1 MNVVWHDYLAT
12 KRSAEILDATSSI
25 GFDSGLCFRQIW
37 NRLPISSAK
46 RDKIDWISRKDYLQT
61 LGAAFDHTPRV
72 SGLFRA
78 GETPASTNFCATST
92 LPQLF
97 FKLRFALVQCLQSQL
112 PAMELDR
119 ELIDVAGNF
128 GTLRFV
134 FGQLASNFFRVT
146 RRVRARLFRF
156 RNGR

>member
-1 MNVVWHDYLAT
+1 MSPETNKMNVVWHDHVAT

-61 LGAAFDHTPRV
+61 LGAAFDHTSRV

-78 GETPASTNFCATST
+78 GETPASTNFSATST

-97 FKLRFALVQCLQSQL
+97 FELCFAIVQCLQPQL
-112 PAMELDR
+112 PAMQLDR
-119 ELIDVAGNF
+119 ELIDVSSDFSA
-128 GTLRFV
+128 L
-134 FGQLASNFFRVT
+134 
-146 RRVRARLFRF
+146 
-156 RNGR
+156 

>member
-1 MNVVWHDYLAT
+1 MNVVWHDHVTA

-61 LGAAFDHTPRV
+61 LGAAFDHASLV
-72 SGLFRA
+72 SGLLRA

-97 FKLRFALVQCLQSQL
+97 LELRFTLVQRLQTQL
-112 PAMELDR
+112 PTMQLDR
-119 ELIDVAGNF
+119 ELIDVTGDF
-128 GTLRFV
+128 RTLRFV
-134 FGQLASNFFRVT
+134 FF
-146 RRVRARLFRF
+146 
-156 RNGR
+156 